1 MKNEENIMKAGKIA
15 SGEFAAEKA
24 VKEASGSKSIIIY
37 YEVEMPKCLKD
48 KKMK

>member
-1 MKNEENIMKAGKIA
+1 MKKTLLKGIAKAT
-15 SGEFAAEKA
+15 EKA
-24 VKEASGSKSIIIY
+24 VKEASGSKSIVIY